1 MKKKIHILYTIPNF
15 NTVGGAKALYNI
27 ATRLDRDRF
36 DVSIA
41 IFHTEGAFFENVRA
55 TGIPVHVFTFT
66 APMEN
71 RLNGLLNTWRISR
84 KFRKLDVDVVHSWH
98 YLDDYTEPLAVR
110 LSGKKWVFTKNNM
123 AWDTRAWKLRSA
135 LANGIV
141 VQNTD
146 MIRDFFP
153 DKKNLA
159 LIPRGIN
166 TTEFSPRPVVVSL
179 QQKHRLPHGCRVIMC
194 VANLVPVKGIEVLL
208 QAFGSIANKY
218 PDTYLMIVGDDTDE
232 YGAAMKKMAATSP
245 YSGRI
250 IFTGKQFNINEY
262 LTLAEIVV
270 LPTLDVGRK
279 ESFGV
284 AVLEAMAME
293 KYVLA
298 SDLAGPRE
306 QLKNF
311 PSLLVQ
317 PGNSEALSILLDKT
331 LSLDK
336 SELAE
341 TGRKLRQEVID
352 RFSIE
357 REVENH
363 EKFYESLY
371 K

>member
-1 MKKKIHILYTIPNF
+1 MKKKIHVLYTIPNF
-15 NTVGGAKALYNI
+15 NTVGGGKALYNI
-27 ATRLDRDRF
+27 ATRLDRERF

-41 IFHTEGAFFENVRA
+41 VFHTEGAFFEKVRA

-66 APMEN
+66 APMQSK
-71 RLNGLLNTWRISR
+71 LKGLLKTWKISR
-84 KFRKLDVDVVHSWH
+84 KFRKLDADVVHSWH
-98 YLDDYTEPLAVR
+98 YIDDYSEPLAAR
-110 LSGKKWVFTKNNM
+110 LGGKKWVFTKNNM
-123 AWDTRAWKLRSA
+123 SWGSRAWKLRGA
-135 LANGIV
+135 LANAIV

-153 DKKNLA
+153 DKKNLM
-159 LIPRGIN
+159 LIPRGIS
-166 TTEFSPRPVVVSL
+166 TTEFSPRPVVTSL
-179 QQKHRLPHGCRVIMC
+179 QQKHGIPEGSRVIMC
-194 VANLVPVKGIEVLL
+194 VANLVPVKGIEILL
-208 QAFGSIANKY
+208 QAFGAVANKY
-218 PDTYLMIVGDDTDE
+218 PDTYLVIVGDDTNE
-232 YGAAMKKMAATSP
+232 YGASMKKMAAATAGSD
-245 YSGRI
+245 RI
-250 IFTGKQFNINEY
+250 IFTGKQLNVNEY
-262 LTLAEIVV
+262 LTLADIAV
-270 LPTLDVGRK
+270 LSTLDVGRK

-311 PSLLVQ
+311 PSLLFK
-317 PGNSEALSILLDKT
+317 PGDADALASLLDKT

-336 SELAE
+336 NELAD
-341 TGRKLRQEVID
+341 TGKRLRQEVID
-352 RFSIE
+352 RFTIE